1 MFEPTRLAARH
12 LADAYTQVVPLRARG
27 RRSLPDVE
35 VESAVPTTPQR
46 RSS

>member
-27 RRSLPDVE
+27 RQSLPDVE
-35 VESAVPTTPQR
+35 VESAAPTTPQR